1 MNKPVL
7 NSLLHE
13 KLFDQ
18 ATFNIAV
25 IDKQY
30 NIVDT
35 NRFFER
41 TYGKKWKGEKCHRVL
56 KGNKRRCR
64 ECKAVKTFRDGR
76 TRVSQE
82 QGKDK
87 DGNTIFYL
95 VQYFPIKDEQGKIPY
110 IVEMSIDVTSQVKI
124 ENEHQLLFNNVPC
137 TIAIV
142 DRNLRIE
149 KTNSLF
155 DEKFGRKGAIHCYEA
170 YKVRKRRCGN
180 CPVVKAFETG
190 QIQKSLQVGVDRK
203 GNKSHYMVTAAPIG
217 VDEKKRAGRVMQLLM
232 DVSEVM
238 SLQRRLEQ
246 VEKEKIEAERLAA
259 VGQTVAG
266 LSHGIK
272 NVLMG
277 LEGGMYV
284 VNSGLNRKDDDIV
297 QRGWDMLEN
306 NITRIS
312 ALVKEFLSF
321 ARGTD
326 PDIRMIDPTDIVRQ
340 IEGLFRGLA
349 EKSEVSFTVKMP
361 GSMAKAPMDPEGIHT
376 CLANLI
382 SNALDA
388 CLISDKKKRRIVVSC
403 YEKDD
408 TIFLAVKDNGCGMD
422 NEIKKKVFSS
432 FFTTKGSGEGTGL
445 GLLVTRKIV
454 SQHGGKISVKS
465 ARNRGSEFTLEFQR
479 KRLPRVKKEK

>member
-1 MNKPVL
+1 MNKPLL

-13 KLFDQ
+13 MLFDQ

-30 NIVDT
+30 NIVET

-41 TYGKKWKGEKCHRVL
+41 THGSKWRGGKCYRVL
-56 KGNKRRCR
+56 KGNKSRCR

-87 DGNTIFYL
+87 EGNTIYYL

-110 IVEMSIDVTSQVKI
+110 IVEMSIDVTGQVKI
-124 ENEHQLLFNNVPC
+124 ENEHQLLFDNVPC
-137 TIAIV
+137 CITII
-142 DRNLRIE
+142 DRNLRVV
-149 KTNSLF
+149 KSNRLF
-155 DEKFGRKGAIHCYEA
+155 DSQFRRKAATHCYEM
-170 YKVRKRRCGN
+170 YKGSRKPCGN
-180 CPVVKAFETG
+180 CPAAKAFETKKV
-190 QIQKSLQVGVDRK
+190 QKYIQVCVDKEGRKSQ
-203 GNKSHYMVTAAPIG
+203 YMVTAAPIG
-217 VDEKKRAGRVMQLLM
+217 IDEKGVSRIMKMSL
-232 DVSEVM
+232 DISEV
-238 SLQRRLEQ
+238 LFLKDRLAQ

-284 VNSGLNRKDDDIV
+284 VNSGLNRKDDEIV
-297 QRGWDMLEN
+297 QKGWDMLEN

-321 ARGTD
+321 ARGTE
-326 PDIRMIDPTDIVRQ
+326 PDIRMTDPTDVVRQ
-340 IEGLFRGLA
+340 IEELFRGLA
-349 EKSEVSFTVKMP
+349 EKSEVSLTVKAP
-361 GSMAKAPMDPEGIHT
+361 GSMAQAPMDPEGLHT
-376 CLANLI
+376 CLANLM

-388 CLISDKKKRRIVVSC
+388 CLISDKKQRRIVVSC
-403 YEKDD
+403 YEKNN

-422 NEIKKKVFSS
+422 NEIKKKVFTS
-432 FFTTKGSGEGTGL
+432 FFTTKGSGQGTGL

-465 ARNRGSEFTLEFQR
+465 ARNRGSEFIMEFPR
-479 KRLPRVKKEK
+479 KRLPVKK